1 MKKIQPIRGTHDLI
15 GKDLVL
21 YKKIEYIISKLA
33 DDYDFT
39 EIITPIFESSELF
52 QKPLGQ
58 HSDIVLKEM
67 YTFED
72 RNKAFLT
79 LRPEYTTP
87 MIRAAITNNLF
98 NHLPVKLFG
107 MGPMFR
113 RERPQKG
120 RFRQF
125 NQINV
130 EIFGSSDAFVDAEII
145 ILASDFLKNLNL
157 DKKVKLY
164 LNSLGDLDTL
174 SQYKKKYPHKGVVY
188 SCTAVQLYSCTAV
201 YSGTCRSGLP
211 RYWKAGGYF
220 EG

>member
-1 MKKIQPIRGTHDLI
+1 MKKIQPARGTHDLV
-15 GKDLVL
+15 GKDFLM
-21 YKKIEYIISKLA
+21 YKKIEKIISKIA
-33 DDYDFT
+33 NIYDFN

-67 YTFED
+67 YTFQD
-72 RNKAFLT
+72 RNQSLLT

-125 NQINV
+125 NQINF
-130 EIFGSSDAFVDAEII
+130 EILGSNDMAADAEL
-145 ILASDFLKNLNL
+145 ILLADDILKKIFLN
-157 DKKVKLY
+157 KKIKLVI
-164 LNSLGDLDTL
+164 NS
-174 SQYKKKYPHKGVVY
+174 
-188 SCTAVQLYSCTAV
+188 
-201 YSGTCRSGLP
+201 
-211 RYWKAGGYF
+211 
-220 EG
+220 